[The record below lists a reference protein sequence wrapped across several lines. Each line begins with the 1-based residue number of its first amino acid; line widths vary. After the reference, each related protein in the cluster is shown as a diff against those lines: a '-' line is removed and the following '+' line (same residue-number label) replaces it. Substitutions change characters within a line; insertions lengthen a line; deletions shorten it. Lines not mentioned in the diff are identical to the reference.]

1 MSVDLLYHLMILTKD
16 VEETS
21 EFLEIALG
29 FTDGYTPEVD
39 FPLAWLYCGEQPV
52 IHVVGKESPG
62 DTGGGRIDHVA
73 FNCSDYPGVKARLD
87 ACGATQKEQ
96 TQPNVGV
103 HQIFVEIPEGVW
115 LELIFNY
122 EQYLT
127 DTDQKAATNLTG
139 PHLINA
145 ATITGPTLTLID
157 MGGTFRNDNLLS
169 KTQRPLSLHRQS
181 PQRMNSV

>member
-1 MSVDLLYHLMILTKD
+1 MPVDLLHHFTILTKD

-21 EFLEIALG
+21 EFLKTALG

-52 IHVVGKESPG
+52 IHVVGKGSPG

-96 TQPNVGV
+96 TQPKIGV

-127 DTDQKAATNLTG
+127 DTDQKAAT
-139 PHLINA
+139 
-145 ATITGPTLTLID
+145 D
-157 MGGTFRNDNLLS
+157 
-169 KTQRPLSLHRQS
+169 
-181 PQRMNSV
+181 

>member
-1 MSVDLLYHLMILTKD
+1 M
-16 VEETS
+16 
-21 EFLEIALG
+21 
-29 FTDGYTPEVD
+29 
-39 FPLAWLYCGEQPV
+39 
-52 IHVVGKESPG
+52 
-62 DTGGGRIDHVA
+62 
-73 FNCSDYPGVKARLD
+73 
-87 ACGATQKEQ
+87 
-96 TQPNVGV
+96 
-103 HQIFVEIPEGVW
+103 IPEGVW

-169 KTQRPLSLHRQS
+169 KTQRPLSLYQQS

>member
-1 MSVDLLYHLMILTKD
+1 MSVDLLHHFMILTKD

-21 EFLEIALG
+21 EFLKTALG

-52 IHVVGKESPG
+52 IRVVGKDSPG
-62 DTGGGRIDHVA
+62 DTGVGRIDHVA
-73 FNCSDYPGVKARLD
+73 LNCSNYPGVKTRLD
-87 ACGATQKEQ
+87 SCGAAQKEQ
-96 TQPNVGV
+96 TKTKVSV
-103 HQIFVEIPEGVW
+103 HQIFVVIPEGVW